1 MLTLTDDAIKAV
13 SRFLR
18 GSEKPV
24 TGLRVSVNG
33 GGCSGLQY
41 SLNLE
46 ERAGPED
53 TVVEFGDVQV
63 FVDPDSMSFLKGI
76 KVDFVEGLDGAG
88 FKFENPKAASP
99 PLRSQLAC
107 RPACHGASRRS
118 PATGLYG

>member
-33 GGCSGLQY
+33 GGCSGFQY
-41 SLNLE
+41 SLSLE

-63 FVDPDSMSFLKGI
+63 FVDPDSMPFLKGV
-76 KVDFVEGLDGAG
+76 KMDFVEGLDGTG
-88 FKFENPKAASP
+88 FKFENPNARASCGCGN
-99 PLRSQLAC
+99 SFSA
-107 RPACHGASRRS
+107 
-118 PATGLYG
+118 